1 MSSVTLRQGFTGTS
15 FSNIFSKRPSMYWV
29 QVSTQ
34 QGQFDH
40 LSEDSK
46 IVTDNWQHFVV
57 QLKATFLSINS
68 LTLRI
73 EKK

>member
-15 FSNIFSKRPSMYWV
+15 FSNILSKRPSIYWL

-40 LSEDSK
+40 LSEDS
-46 IVTDNWQHFVV
+46 IIIMDNWQHFVV
-57 QLKATFLSINS
+57 QLKATSLSINN
-68 LTLRI
+68 LTLKI
-73 EKK
+73 ER

>member
-1 MSSVTLRQGFTGTS
+1 MSSVPLRQVFKGRS
-15 FSNIFSKRPSMYWV
+15 FSTRISKRPSMYWV